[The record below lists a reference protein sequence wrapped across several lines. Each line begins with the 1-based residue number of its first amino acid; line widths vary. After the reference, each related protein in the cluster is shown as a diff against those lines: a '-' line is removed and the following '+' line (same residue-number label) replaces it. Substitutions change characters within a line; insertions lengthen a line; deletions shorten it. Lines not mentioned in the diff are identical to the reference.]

1 MIKYRVPKNW
11 IEYDLNQLTTEL
23 IEAKSSVL
31 SLINAK
37 YQRSWIEDLQKLELK
52 REIAGTAKIEGADF
66 TDKEF
71 EDALKYDSNKL
82 LTRSQRQAHAAMETY
97 KWIEKL
103 PNDVQIN
110 KDLIYEIHSKMIENA
125 DDDHCAPGKIRT
137 QDNNVTFGRPQHR
150 GAEGGKEC
158 ELAFNNFIQAINR
171 EYKEH
176 DPLIQSL
183 AAHYHFAAMHPFN
196 DGNGRTGRAL
206 QSLILQGAG
215 LKLTFFIS
223 MSNYYYEEKD
233 VYLDSLN
240 TVREQGHDLSPFL
253 KLGLRG
259 IALQCKRLL
268 QEINHQISK
277 SLFRDMMVH
286 LFGKLRTPGKRVIA
300 ERQVEILK
308 ILLESDSDEILLR
321 DLIEKII
328 VFYKGLKFPLNA
340 LIRDIGGLEDI
351 NALTVQ
357 ERENEGILI
366 RLRLEWPTEI
376 TETDFFTKLKSFP
389 TAKIRLFSTQ

>member
-1 MIKYRVPKNW
+1 MIKYRVPENW
-11 IEYDLNQLTTEL
+11 IEYNRNQLVDEL
-23 IEAKSSVL
+23 IEAKASVL
-31 SLINAK
+31 SLTNAK

-52 REIAGTAKIEGADF
+52 REIAGTSKIEGADF

-97 KWIEKL
+97 KFIEKL
-103 PNDVQIN
+103 GSNIQIN
-110 KDLIYEIHSKMIENA
+110 EDLIYKIHSKMIENA

-137 QDNNVTFGRPQHR
+137 QDHNVIFGRPRHR

-158 ELAFNNFIQAINR
+158 ELAFNNFIQAINH
-171 EYKEH
+171 EYKKH

-206 QSLILQGAG
+206 ESLILQKAG

-223 MSNYYYEEKD
+223 MSNYYSEEKEE
-233 VYLDSLN
+233 YLDSLSA
-240 TVREQGHDLSPFL
+240 VRKQGYDLSPFL
-253 KLGLRG
+253 KFCLRG
-259 IALQCKRLL
+259 IALQCQRLL
-268 QEINHQISK
+268 QEINYQVSK

-286 LFGKLRTPGKRVIA
+286 LFDKLETPHKRVIA
-300 ERQVEILK
+300 ERQREILN

-321 DLIEKII
+321 NLIKKII
-328 VFYKGLKFPLNA
+328 IFYNKLKFPLNA
-340 LIRDIGGLEDI
+340 LVRDIAGLEAI
-351 NALTVQ
+351 GALKLQ
-357 ERENEGILI
+357 KRENKEPLI

-376 TETDFFTKLKSFP
+376 TETDFFAKLKSLP
-389 TAKIRLFSTQ
+389 TAKKRLFSTQ